1 MTRENELPAS
11 SARADAANDVSN
23 SLARVLGQL
32 LDASGDCI
40 AYENENF
47 LEWLEREVQGR
58 CSEAELLESG
68 LAARQIAKR
77 AQARIR
83 AARVGDALPIQP
95 LRPRTATVVGN
106 ASQVA
111 RMASGSRCAPWVE
124 SVAVAA
130 GTGRE
135 IWDEPCERWVELP
148 RDAASGDHLALTVS
162 GDSMTPCLHSGD
174 VILVSARK
182 PVTLDSIV
190 VARRAEDG
198 YVVKHV
204 TMCEKAKLQLS
215 SFNREYT
222 PFVIERSPGTIIG
235 VVIAK
240 LVREGDGKV
249 S

>member
-1 MTRENELPAS
+1 MTRENERPAS
-11 SARADAANDVSN
+11 SRGADGAGDAIN
-23 SLARVLGQL
+23 SLARLLGEV
-32 LDASGDCI
+32 LDASGDCM
-40 AYENENF
+40 AYQNGNF

-58 CSEAELLESG
+58 ISGAERSESE
-68 LAARQIAKR
+68 LAAQQAASR
-77 AQARIR
+77 ARARIQ
-83 AARVGDALPIQP
+83 AAHVGDALPVRP
-95 LRPRTATVVGN
+95 LRLRPAAVVGN

-111 RMASGSRCAPWVE
+111 RAAAGSRCAPWVE

-148 RDAASGDHLALTVS
+148 RGAAGGDHLALTVS
-162 GDSMTPCLHSGD
+162 GDSMTPCLHGGD

-204 TMCEKAKLQLS
+204 TKCEKAKLELS
-215 SFNREYT
+215 SFNREYA
-222 PFVIERSPGTIIG
+222 PFVIDRSPGTIIG
-235 VVIAK
+235 VVVAK
-240 LVREGDGKV
+240 LEREDAERV